1 MMDKA
6 IVSVISM
13 VFLLILSLS
22 ILSMM
27 LAFVEKNDFD
37 QVCRNA
43 LYEMDLDGGLS
54 GTKRQELEDSLE
66 QSGYSDVCIEAPDVV
81 QYGEW
86 IPLKVNA
93 TFQMTLLNNL
103 FQNEEGML
111 YFSYSQKIISR
122 KIHNEAY

>member
-1 MMDKA
+1 MDKA

-13 VFLLILSLS
+13 VFLLFLSLS

-27 LAFVEKNDFD
+27 LAFIEKNDFD

-54 GTKRQELEDSLE
+54 GDKRQELEDSLE
-66 QSGYSDVCIEAPDVV
+66 QSGYSDIWIEAPEEV

-86 IPLKVNA
+86 IRLKVNA
-93 TFQMTLLNNL
+93 TFQMTVLKNL

-111 YFSYSQKIISR
+111 YFSYNQKIISR
-122 KIHNEAY
+122 RIHNEAY